1 MWSWISFFL
10 YTFKYDFL
18 VFLKTKTFG
27 YKIYTFLNR
36 KWFFDK
42 VYNDF
47 ICQNILYIGYK
58 HTYQN
63 MDRGII
69 ELLGPNG
76 ISLNLYNKSYTL
88 HKTET
93 GFIFH
98 YIFIILLGIVIILSF
113 FIFWKFFLIYFDLRV
128 IGLVILTFTF
138 LLLN

>member
-1 MWSWISFFL
+1 
-10 YTFKYDFL
+10 
-18 VFLKTKTFG
+18 
-27 YKIYTFLNR
+27 
-36 KWFFDK
+36 
-42 VYNDF
+42 
-47 ICQNILYIGYK
+47 
-58 HTYQN
+58 